1 MLQSPKYNHE
11 DKKSFH
17 RASKYSLYL
26 PLILAEIHYS
36 KRFGMEIK
44 TNNPKLLFDGQSIY
58 TKPHATGIISSNNTK
73 YLVFFYDEKLYAFD
87 LKHQDD
93 ISRLLGSLSV
103 TNPTLY
109 EKILDNIQRVMFVLT
124 LHEKLSSNKLAS
136 TLPAQLLQNDLHRQY
151 IHSYQHKAHKLKTL
165 ETFKQYRNNNLIS
178 IGTGQQN
185 DIVIDTACPEEFE
198 IFLYSNN
205 GKRYLLS
212 KKDYDWCQL
221 YEHDTHT
228 TRKILRGSIHIPL
241 ECSLSISNEL
251 VLKLSGQSMM
261 AGDRTYDLNVLTS
274 ARDEFLAHC

>member
-11 DKKSFH
+11 DKKSLH

-36 KRFGMEIK
+36 KRFGIEIK
-44 TNNPKLLFDGQSIY
+44 TNNQKLLLDGQSIY
-58 TKPHATGIISSNNTK
+58 TKPHATCIISSNDTK
-73 YLVFFYDEKLYAFD
+73 YLVFFYDEKLYSFD

-93 ISRLLGSLSV
+93 ISKLLGSLSV
-103 TNPTLY
+103 TNPALY
-109 EKILDNIQRVMFVLT
+109 EKILDNIQRVMFILT
-124 LHEKLSSNKLAS
+124 LHEKHNSGKLAS
-136 TLPAQLLQNDLHRQY
+136 SLPTQMLQKDLHRQY
-151 IHSYQHKAHKLKTL
+151 MHAYEHKAHKLQIL

-185 DIVIDTACPEEFE
+185 DIVIDTPCPEEFE
-198 IFLYSNN
+198 IFLYTNN

-241 ECSLSISNEL
+241 ECSLSISDEL
-251 VLKLSGQSMM
+251 VLKLAGQSMM
-261 AGDRTYDLNVLTS
+261 AGDRTYDLNILTS